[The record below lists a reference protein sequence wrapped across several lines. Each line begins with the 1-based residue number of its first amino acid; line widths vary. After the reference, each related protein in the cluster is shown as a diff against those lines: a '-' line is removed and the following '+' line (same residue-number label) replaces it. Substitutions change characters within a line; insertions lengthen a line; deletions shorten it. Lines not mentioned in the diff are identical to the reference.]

1 MKTLKQYSI
10 LAFLSFCICTSC
22 TENTGMDEMNST
34 SKGYLEVFGSIGEG
48 YSLQT
53 RADDSETEASTG
65 RAPVDEYYSFKST
78 NNNQG
83 GGFVN
88 YCKIG
93 IYSLNS
99 TAGVFDNTRLAN
111 TPLTYYGG
119 SFKNE
124 DIDITSMTN
133 LGRTFA
139 YYPYSSN
146 NPYDNEAAEGTND
159 LRYPIAL
166 EYGKYDPNKISGD
179 KNRVIDLLIA
189 KSSGSLNSQGK
200 IYYSFTHACSML
212 MIYRGD
218 GFVLADRKSEEN
230 DKVVVKLKEG
240 KKASVSSIGKG
251 DFKLFIEPDD
261 EAKDLIYPTNVY
273 IETINTET
281 TEQRSVNTVIL
292 PPGAEIEY
300 IIMTDMFG
308 TKQYIYP
315 EDLLKPM
322 TAGKKQPVTV
332 KLDGLEPTIF
342 PHNIIDW
349 EDVVIKITDTDQN
362 PGIYSLDQF
371 NEWINAYNNYAYN
384 NYNESELDS
393 YGKKE
398 GDKWTFHIYS
408 DIDFSDIDSE
418 NQTTIQ
424 SFIPDFKDK
433 LEGHGHTL
441 KNISLQQ
448 QTGNT
453 TTDTN
458 FGFVGNLNGGSINN
472 LKIDGISV
480 TGSVGEDDCV
490 GTIAGTVTSGSITNC
505 KITGIN
511 IECEK
516 GFAGALAGNI
526 TAGTIETCLLEGNL
540 KLGINA
546 KNVSDDNSYKLFG
559 KIGDGFEVSKD
570 VINTVKVNVFQSGV
584 ESTTGTDAGTGDSQ
598 SGE

>member
-1 MKTLKQYSI
+1 
-10 LAFLSFCICTSC
+10 
-22 TENTGMDEMNST
+22 MDEMNST

-53 RADDSETEASTG
+53 RADDLATEASTG

-83 GGFVN
+83 GGFVDD
-88 YCKIG
+88 CKIG

-99 TAGVFDNTRLAN
+99 TAGVFDENRLAN

-146 NPYDNEAAEGTND
+146 NPDDNEAAEGTND

-166 EYGKYDPNKISGD
+166 EYGTDYHNKISGD

-189 KSSGSLNSQGK
+189 TSSGSLNSQGK

-218 GFVLADRKSEEN
+218 GFVLDSRDAEIN
-230 DKVVVKLKEG
+230 DEVVVKLKGG
-240 KKASVSSIGKG
+240 KKAFVSSIGKG
-251 DFKLFIEPDD
+251 NFKLLIEPDDD

-281 TEQRSVNTVIL
+281 NEQRSVNTVIL
-292 PPGAEIEY
+292 PPDAEIEY

-315 EDLLKPM
+315 EDLLNPM
-322 TAGKKQPVTV
+322 SAGKKQPVTV

-349 EDVVIKITDTDQN
+349 EDVVIEIKDKN
-362 PGIYSLDQF
+362 PGIYDLTQF
-371 NEWINAYNNYAYN
+371 NAWIEAYKSNSETLGKFGTKDNNDN
-384 NYNESELDS
+384 
-393 YGKKE
+393 
-398 GDKWTFHIYS
+398 KWTFHIYS
-408 DIDFSDIDSE
+408 DIDFSDIDPE

-424 SFIPDFKDK
+424 SFIPEFTDN
-433 LEGHGHTL
+433 LEGYGHTL

-448 QTGNT
+448 QTGST

-458 FGFVGNLNGGSINN
+458 FGFVGNLKDGSINN

-480 TGSVGEDDCV
+480 TGSVGENDCV

-540 KLGINA
+540 KLGKNA
-546 KNVSDDNSYKLFG
+546 TNNPGENSYKLFG

>member
-53 RADDSETEASTG
+53 RADDSETEASTD

-78 NNNQG
+78 TNNKG
-83 GGFVN
+83 GGFVDD
-88 YCKIG
+88 CKIG

-99 TAGVFDNTRLAN
+99 TAGVFDENRLAN

-139 YYPYSSN
+139 YYPYSNSN
-146 NPYDNEAAEGTND
+146 SDDNEAAEETND
-159 LRYPIAL
+159 LKYPIAL
-166 EYGKYDPNKISGD
+166 EYGTDDPNKLSGD

-212 MIYRGD
+212 MIYRGE
-218 GFVLADRKSEEN
+218 GFVLADRDEEEKDN
-230 DKVVVKLKEG
+230 VVVKLKEG
-240 KKASVSSIGKG
+240 KKAFVSSKSKG
-251 DFKLFIEPDD
+251 NFELSIEPDND
-261 EAKDLIYPTNVY
+261 EAKNLIYTTNAC

-281 TEQRSVNTVIL
+281 NEQRSVNTVIL

-349 EDVVIKITDTDQN
+349 EDVVIEITDQN

-371 NEWINAYNNYAYN
+371 NKWINAYNNN
-384 NYNESELDS
+384 NNNESELGS
-393 YGKKE
+393 YGNKVN
-398 GDKWTFHIYS
+398 DKWTFHIYS
-408 DIDFSDIDSE
+408 DIDFSDIDPE

-424 SFIPDFKDK
+424 SFISEFTDN

-448 QTGNT
+448 QTGST
-453 TTDTN
+453 TTN

-480 TGSVGEDDCV
+480 TGSVGENDYV
-490 GTIAGTVTSGSITNC
+490 GTIAGTVTNGSITNC

-526 TAGTIETCLLEGNL
+526 TAGTIKTCLLEGNL
-540 KLGINA
+540 KLGKYATN
-546 KNVSDDNSYKLFG
+546 NSGDNSYKLFG
-559 KIGDGFEVSKD
+559 KIDAGFTVEKEK
-570 VINTVKVNVFQSGV
+570 INTVKVNVFQSGV
-584 ESTTGTDAGTGDSQ
+584 ESPTGTDAETGESQ

>member
-1 MKTLKQYSI
+1 
-10 LAFLSFCICTSC
+10 
-22 TENTGMDEMNST
+22 MDEMNST

-78 NNNQG
+78 TNNKG
-83 GGFVN
+83 GGFVDD
-88 YCKIG
+88 CKIG

-99 TAGVFDNTRLAN
+99 TAGVFDENRLAN

-139 YYPYSSN
+139 YYPYSNSN
-146 NPYDNEAAEGTND
+146 LDDNEATETND

-166 EYGKYDPNKISGD
+166 EYGTDDPNKLSED

-189 KSSGSLNSQGK
+189 TSSGSLNSQGK

-218 GFVLADRKSEEN
+218 GFVLDNRDAEIN
-230 DKVVVKLKEG
+230 DEVVVKLKGG
-240 KKASVSSIGKG
+240 KKAFVSSKSKG
-251 DFKLFIEPDD
+251 NFELSIELDD
-261 EAKDLIYPTNVY
+261 DATKDLIYPTNVY
-273 IETINTET
+273 IENE
-281 TEQRSVNTVIL
+281 ENQEKARSINTVIL
-292 PPGAEIEY
+292 PPDAEIEY
-300 IIMTDMFG
+300 IMMTDMFG

-349 EDVVIKITDTDQN
+349 EDVVIEITNQN

-371 NEWINAYNNYAYN
+371 NEWINAYNNN
-384 NYNESELDS
+384 NESELES
-393 YGKKE
+393 YGTKV

-408 DIDFSDIDSE
+408 DIDFSDIAPE

-424 SFIPDFKDK
+424 SFIPEFTDN

-448 QTGNT
+448 QTDGT
-453 TTDTN
+453 TTDTK

-480 TGSVGEDDCV
+480 KSTTDTDNNV
-490 GTIAGTVTSGSITNC
+490 GTIAGTVMSGSITNC

-526 TAGTIETCLLEGNL
+526 KAGTIETCLLEGNL
-540 KLGINA
+540 KLGNNA
-546 KNVSDDNSYKLFG
+546 TNNPGENSYKLFG

-584 ESTTGTDAGTGDSQ
+584 ESTTGTDTGTGDSQ

>member
-22 TENTGMDEMNST
+22 MENTGMDEMNST

-53 RADDSETEASTG
+53 RADDSETEASTD
-65 RAPVDEYYSFKST
+65 RAQVDEYYSFKST
-78 NNNQG
+78 TNNKG
-83 GGFVN
+83 GGFVDD
-88 YCKIG
+88 CKIG

-99 TAGVFDNTRLAN
+99 TAGVFDENRLAN

-139 YYPYSSN
+139 YYPYSNSN
-146 NPYDNEAAEGTND
+146 LDDNEATETND

-166 EYGKYDPNKISGD
+166 EYDGTDDPNKLSED

-189 KSSGSLNSQGK
+189 TSSGSLNSQGK

-218 GFVLADRKSEEN
+218 GFVLDSRDAEIN
-230 DKVVVKLKEG
+230 DEVVVKLKGG
-240 KKASVSSIGKG
+240 KKAFVSSIGKG
-251 DFKLFIEPDD
+251 NFKLLIEPDDD

-281 TEQRSVNTVIL
+281 NEQRSVNTVIL
-292 PPGAEIEY
+292 PPDAEIEY

-349 EDVVIKITDTDQN
+349 EDVVIEITNQN
-362 PGIYSLDQF
+362 PGIYDLTQF
-371 NEWINAYNNYAYN
+371 NAWIEAYKSNSETLGKFGTKDNNDN
-384 NYNESELDS
+384 
-393 YGKKE
+393 
-398 GDKWTFHIYS
+398 KWTFHIYS
-408 DIDFSDIDSE
+408 DIDFSDIDPE

-424 SFIPDFKDK
+424 SFIPEFTDS

-448 QTGNT
+448 QTGST
-453 TTDTN
+453 TTN

-480 TGSVGEDDCV
+480 TGSVDENDCV

-540 KLGINA
+540 KLGKNA
-546 KNVSDDNSYKLFG
+546 TNNPGKNSYKLFG

-584 ESTTGTDAGTGDSQ
+584 ESTTGTDTGTGDSQ

>member
-53 RADDSETEASTG
+53 RADDPETEESTG

-78 NNNQG
+78 TNNKG
-83 GGFVN
+83 GGFVDD
-88 YCKIG
+88 CKIG

-99 TAGVFDNTRLAN
+99 TAGVFDENRLAN

-139 YYPYSSN
+139 YYPYSNSN
-146 NPYDNEAAEGTND
+146 LDDNEATETND

-166 EYGKYDPNKISGD
+166 EYVTDDPNKLSED

-189 KSSGSLNSQGK
+189 TSSGSLNSQGK

-218 GFVLADRKSEEN
+218 GFVLDSRDAEIN
-230 DKVVVKLKEG
+230 DEVVVKLKGG
-240 KKASVSSIGKG
+240 KKAFVSSIGKG
-251 DFKLFIEPDD
+251 NFKLLIEPDDD

-281 TEQRSVNTVIL
+281 NEQRSVNTVIL
-292 PPGAEIEY
+292 PPDAEIEY

-349 EDVVIKITDTDQN
+349 EDVVIEITNQN

-371 NEWINAYNNYAYN
+371 NEWINAYNNN
-384 NYNESELDS
+384 NESELES
-393 YGKKE
+393 YGTKV

-408 DIDFSDIDSE
+408 DIDFSDIDPE

-424 SFIPDFKDK
+424 SFIPKFTDN

-448 QTGNT
+448 QTGST
-453 TTDTN
+453 TTN

-480 TGSVGEDDCV
+480 TGSVDENDCV

-540 KLGINA
+540 KLGKNA
-546 KNVSDDNSYKLFG
+546 KNNPGKNSYKLFG
-559 KIGDGFEVSKD
+559 KIDAGFTVEKEK
-570 VINTVKVNVFQSGV
+570 INTVKVNVFQSGV

>member
-10 LAFLSFCICTSC
+10 LAFLSFCVCTSC

-53 RADDSETEASTG
+53 RADDSATEESTG
-65 RAPVDEYYSFKST
+65 RATVDEYYSFKST
-78 NNNQG
+78 NNNQD
-83 GGFVN
+83 GGFEN
-88 YCKIG
+88 GCQIG

-99 TAGVFDNTRLAN
+99 TAGVFDEDRLAN

-146 NPYDNEAAEGTND
+146 NPDDNEAAEGTND

-166 EYGKYDPNKISGD
+166 EYGTGDHNKISGD

-189 KSSGSLNSQGK
+189 TSSGSLNSQGK

-218 GFVLADRKSEEN
+218 GFVLDSRDAEKN
-230 DKVVVKLKEG
+230 DEVVVKLKGG
-240 KKASVSSIGKG
+240 KKAFVSSIGKG
-251 DFKLFIEPDD
+251 NFKLLIEPDDD

-349 EDVVIKITDTDQN
+349 EDVVIEITNQN

-371 NEWINAYNNYAYN
+371 NEWINAYNNN
-384 NYNESELDS
+384 NESELES
-393 YGKKE
+393 YGTKV

-408 DIDFSDIDSE
+408 DIDFSDIAPE

-424 SFIPDFKDK
+424 SFIPEFTDN

-448 QTGNT
+448 QTDGT

-480 TGSVGEDDCV
+480 TGSVDENDCV

-540 KLGINA
+540 KLGKNA
-546 KNVSDDNSYKLFG
+546 TNNPGKNSYKLFG
-559 KIGDGFEVSKD
+559 KIDAGFTVEKEK
-570 VINTVKVNVFQSGV
+570 INTVKVNVFQSGV

>member
-53 RADDSETEASTG
+53 RADDLETEESTG
-65 RAPVDEYYSFKST
+65 RAQVDEYYSFKST
-78 NNNQG
+78 NNNQD
-83 GGFVN
+83 GGFEN
-88 YCKIG
+88 GCQIG

-99 TAGVFDNTRLAN
+99 TAGVFDEKRLAN
-111 TPLTYYGG
+111 TPLTYYGS

-139 YYPYSSN
+139 YYPYSNSN
-146 NPYDNEAAEGTND
+146 LDDNEATETND

-166 EYGKYDPNKISGD
+166 EYGTDDPNKLSED

-189 KSSGSLNSQGK
+189 TSSGSLNSQGK

-212 MIYRGD
+212 MIYRGE
-218 GFVLADRKSEEN
+218 GFVLADREAEEN
-230 DKVVVKLKEG
+230 DKVEVKLKKG
-240 KKASVSSIGKG
+240 QKAFVLSVNKG
-251 DFKLFIEPDD
+251 DFKLSFEPD
-261 EAKDLIYPTNVY
+261 ENATNLIYPTNVF
-273 IETINTET
+273 IENEGNSEKAQSI
-281 TEQRSVNTVIL
+281 NTVIL

-300 IIMTDMFG
+300 IMMTDMFG

-315 EDLLKPM
+315 EQPLKL

-332 KLDGLEPTIF
+332 SLKGLDPTIF
-342 PHNIIDW
+342 PHEITDW
-349 EDVVIKITDTDQN
+349 EDKVITIVKNKGVYD
-362 PGIYSLDQF
+362 LDDF
-371 NEWINAYNNYAYN
+371 NDWIKAYNSND
-384 NYNESELDS
+384 LDRDKKLIE
-393 YGKKE
+393 YGTKV
-398 GDKWTFHIYS
+398 GDKWTFDIYS
-408 DIDFSDIDSE
+408 DIDFSDIDPE

-424 SFIPDFKDK
+424 SFIPEFTDN

-448 QTGNT
+448 QTGST
-453 TTDTN
+453 TTN

-480 TGSVGEDDCV
+480 TGSVDENDCV

-526 TAGTIETCLLEGNL
+526 TAGTIKTCLLEGNL
-540 KLGINA
+540 KLGKNA
-546 KNVSDDNSYKLFG
+546 TNNSGDNSYKLFG

>member
-78 NNNQG
+78 TNNKG
-83 GGFVN
+83 GGFVDD
-88 YCKIG
+88 CKIG

-99 TAGVFDNTRLAN
+99 TAGVFDENRLAN

-139 YYPYSSN
+139 YYPYSNSN
-146 NPYDNEAAEGTND
+146 LDDNEATETND

-166 EYGKYDPNKISGD
+166 EYGKDYPNKISGD

-189 KSSGSLNSQGK
+189 TSSGSLNSQGK

-218 GFVLADRKSEEN
+218 GFVLDSRDAEKN
-230 DKVVVKLKEG
+230 DEVVVKLKEG
-240 KKASVSSIGKG
+240 KKAFVSSIGKG
-251 DFKLFIEPDD
+251 NFKLLIEPDDD
-261 EAKDLIYPTNVY
+261 EAKDLIYPTNVC

-281 TEQRSVNTVIL
+281 NEQRSVNTVIL
-292 PPGAEIEY
+292 PPDAEIEY

-349 EDVVIKITDTDQN
+349 EDVVIEITDQN

-371 NEWINAYNNYAYN
+371 KEWINAYNNN
-384 NYNESELDS
+384 NNESELGS
-393 YGKKE
+393 YGNKVD
-398 GDKWTFHIYS
+398 DKWTFHIYS
-408 DIDFSDIDSE
+408 DIDFSDIDPE

-424 SFIPDFKDK
+424 SFISEFTDN

-448 QTGNT
+448 QTGST
-453 TTDTN
+453 TTN

>member
-10 LAFLSFCICTSC
+10 LAFLSFCVCTSC

-53 RADDSETEASTG
+53 RADDSATEESTG

-88 YCKIG
+88 GCQIG

-99 TAGVFDNTRLAN
+99 TAGVFDEDRLAN

-139 YYPYSSN
+139 YYPYSSSN
-146 NPYDNEAAEGTND
+146 SDDNAAAAETND

-166 EYGKYDPNKISGD
+166 EYGINDPNKISGD

-189 KSSGSLNSQGK
+189 TSSGSLNSQGK

-218 GFVLADRKSEEN
+218 GFVLDNRKAEE
-230 DKVVVKLKEG
+230 DDEVVVKLKEG
-240 KKASVSSIGKG
+240 KKAFVSSKSKG
-251 DFKLFIEPDD
+251 NFELSIELDD
-261 EAKDLIYPTNVY
+261 DATKDLIYPTNVY
-273 IETINTET
+273 IENE
-281 TEQRSVNTVIL
+281 ENQEKARSINTVIL

-300 IIMTDMFG
+300 IMMTDMFG

-349 EDVVIKITDTDQN
+349 EDVVIEITNQN

-371 NEWINAYNNYAYN
+371 NEWINAYNNN
-384 NYNESELDS
+384 NESELES
-393 YGKKE
+393 YGTKV

-408 DIDFSDIDSE
+408 DIDFSDIAPE

-424 SFIPDFKDK
+424 SFIPEFTDN

-448 QTGNT
+448 QTDGT

-480 TGSVGEDDCV
+480 TGSVDENDCV

-540 KLGINA
+540 KLGKNA
-546 KNVSDDNSYKLFG
+546 TNNPGKNSYKLFG
-559 KIGDGFEVSKD
+559 KIDAGFTVEKEK
-570 VINTVKVNVFQSGV
+570 INTVKVNVFQSGV

>member
-10 LAFLSFCICTSC
+10 LAFLSFCVCTSC

-53 RADDSETEASTG
+53 RADDPETEESTG
-65 RAPVDEYYSFKST
+65 RALVDEYYSFKST

-88 YCKIG
+88 DCKIG

-99 TAGVFDNTRLAN
+99 TAGVFDENRLAN
-111 TPLTYYGG
+111 TPLTYYGS

-124 DIDITSMTN
+124 GIDITSMTN

-139 YYPYSSN
+139 YYPYSSSN
-146 NPYDNEAAEGTND
+146 SDDNKAAEGTND

-166 EYGKYDPNKISGD
+166 EYEQNDPNKLSGD

-189 KSSGSLNSQGK
+189 TSSGSLNSQGK

-218 GFVLADRKSEEN
+218 GFVLNSREAETS

-240 KKASVSSIGKG
+240 KKAFVSSIGKG
-251 DFKLFIEPDD
+251 DFKLLIEPDD
-261 EAKDLIYPTNVY
+261 EAKDLIYPTNVC

-281 TEQRSVNTVIL
+281 NEQRSVNTVIL

-315 EDLLKPM
+315 EDLLNPM
-322 TAGKKQPVTV
+322 SAGKKQPVTV

-349 EDVVIKITDTDQN
+349 KDVVIEITDTDQN

-371 NEWINAYNNYAYN
+371 KEWIEVYKGNSTDEQLGKFGTEDNNDN
-384 NYNESELDS
+384 
-393 YGKKE
+393 
-398 GDKWTFHIYS
+398 KWTFHIYS

>member
-78 NNNQG
+78 TNNKG
-83 GGFVN
+83 GGFVDD
-88 YCKIG
+88 CKIG

-99 TAGVFDNTRLAN
+99 TAGVFDENRLAN

-139 YYPYSSN
+139 YYPYSNSN
-146 NPYDNEAAEGTND
+146 LDDNEATETND

-166 EYGKYDPNKISGD
+166 EYGKDDPNKIPGD

-189 KSSGSLNSQGK
+189 TSSGSLNSQGK

-218 GFVLADRKSEEN
+218 GFVLDSRDAEKN
-230 DKVVVKLKEG
+230 DEVVVKLKEG
-240 KKASVSSIGKG
+240 KKAFVSSIGKG
-251 DFKLFIEPDD
+251 NFKLLIEPDD
-261 EAKDLIYPTNVY
+261 NATNLIYPTNVY
-273 IETINTET
+273 IENE
-281 TEQRSVNTVIL
+281 EDPEKARSVNTVIL
-292 PPGAEIEY
+292 PPDAEIEY

-315 EDLLKPM
+315 EDLLNPM
-322 TAGKKQPVTV
+322 SAGKKQPVTV

-349 EDVVIKITDTDQN
+349 EDVVIEITDQN

-371 NEWINAYNNYAYN
+371 NEWINAYNNN
-384 NYNESELDS
+384 NNESELES
-393 YGKKE
+393 YGTKV

-408 DIDFSDIDSE
+408 DIDFSDIDPE
-418 NQTTIQ
+418 NQTTVQ
-424 SFIPDFKDK
+424 SFISEFTDN

-448 QTGNT
+448 TGST

-480 TGSVGEDDCV
+480 TGSVGENDCV

-526 TAGTIETCLLEGNL
+526 TAGTIKTCLLEGNL

-546 KNVSDDNSYKLFG
+546 KNNPGDNSYKLFG
-559 KIGDGFEVSKD
+559 QIGNGFEVSKD

-584 ESTTGTDAGTGDSQ
+584 ESPTGTDAETGDSQ

>member
-10 LAFLSFCICTSC
+10 LAFLSFCVCTSC

-83 GGFVN
+83 GGFVDD
-88 YCKIG
+88 CKIG

-124 DIDITSMTN
+124 NIDITSMTN

-139 YYPYSSN
+139 YYPYSNSN
-146 NPYDNEAAEGTND
+146 LYDNEATETND

-166 EYGKYDPNKISGD
+166 EYGTGDPNKLSED

-189 KSSGSLNSQGK
+189 TSSGSLNSQGK

-218 GFVLADRKSEEN
+218 GFVLANREAEKDDE
-230 DKVVVKLKEG
+230 VVVKLKEG
-240 KKASVSSIGKG
+240 KKAFVSSIGKG
-251 DFKLFIEPDD
+251 NFKLLIEPDDD

-281 TEQRSVNTVIL
+281 NEQRSVNTVIL
-292 PPGAEIEY
+292 PPDAEIEY

-349 EDVVIKITDTDQN
+349 EDVVIEITDQN

-371 NEWINAYNNYAYN
+371 NKWINAYNNN
-384 NYNESELDS
+384 NESELGS
-393 YGKKE
+393 YGNKVD
-398 GDKWTFHIYS
+398 DKWTFHIYS
-408 DIDFSDIDSE
+408 DIDFSDIDPE

-424 SFIPDFKDK
+424 SFISEFTDN

-448 QTGNT
+448 QTGST
-453 TTDTN
+453 TTN

-480 TGSVGEDDCV
+480 TGSVGENDYV
-490 GTIAGTVTSGSITNC
+490 GTIAGTVTNGSITNC

-526 TAGTIETCLLEGNL
+526 TAGTIKTCLLEGNL
-540 KLGINA
+540 KLGKYATN
-546 KNVSDDNSYKLFG
+546 NSGDNSYKLFG
-559 KIGDGFEVSKD
+559 KIDAGFTVEKEK
-570 VINTVKVNVFQSGV
+570 INTVKVNVFQSGV
-584 ESTTGTDAGTGDSQ
+584 ESPTGTDAETGESQ

>member
-53 RADDSETEASTG
+53 RADDLETEESTD

-78 NNNQG
+78 TNNNG

-88 YCKIG
+88 GCQIG

-99 TAGVFDNTRLAN
+99 TAGVFDKNRLAN
-111 TPLTYYGG
+111 TPLTYYGS

-124 DIDITSMTN
+124 YIDITSMTN

-139 YYPYSSN
+139 YYPYSSSN
-146 NPYDNEAAEGTND
+146 SKTNEATGETD
-159 LRYPIAL
+159 LKYPIAL
-166 EYGKYDPNKISGD
+166 EYGTGGPNKISEKD

-189 KSSGSLNSQGK
+189 TSSGSLNSQGK

-218 GFVLADRKSEEN
+218 GFVLADRKSEE
-230 DKVVVKLKEG
+230 DDDVVVKLKEG
-240 KKASVSSIGKG
+240 KKAFVSSKSKG
-251 DFKLFIEPDD
+251 DFKLLIEPDND
-261 EAKDLIYPTNVY
+261 ETKDLIYPTNVY
-273 IETINTET
+273 IETINNET
-281 TEQRSVNTVIL
+281 NEQRSVNTVIL

-349 EDVVIKITDTDQN
+349 EDVVIEITDQN
-362 PGIYSLDQF
+362 PGIYDLTQF
-371 NEWINAYNNYAYN
+371 NAWIDAYNNGNITELEQYGTKDN
-384 NYNESELDS
+384 NDN
-393 YGKKE
+393 
-398 GDKWTFHIYS
+398 KWTFHIYS
-408 DIDFSDIDSE
+408 DIDFSDIDPE

-424 SFIPDFKDK
+424 SFIPEFTDN

-448 QTGNT
+448 QTGST
-453 TTDTN
+453 TTNTN
-458 FGFVGNLNGGSINN
+458 FGFVGNLKDGSINN

-480 TGSVGEDDCV
+480 KSTTDTENNV

-540 KLGINA
+540 KLGKNA
-546 KNVSDDNSYKLFG
+546 TNNPGDNSYKLFG
-559 KIGDGFEVSKD
+559 KIDAGFTVEKEK
-570 VINTVKVNVFQSGV
+570 INTVKVNVFQSGV
-584 ESTTGTDAGTGDSQ
+584 ESPTGTDAETGDSQ

>member
-53 RADDSETEASTG
+53 RADDSETEESTD

-78 NNNQG
+78 TNNNG

-88 YCKIG
+88 GCQIG

-99 TAGVFDNTRLAN
+99 TAGVFDENRLAN

-139 YYPYSSN
+139 YYPYSSSN
-146 NPYDNEAAEGTND
+146 SKTNEATGETD
-159 LRYPIAL
+159 LKYPIAL
-166 EYGKYDPNKISGD
+166 EYGTGDPNKLSED

-218 GFVLADRKSEEN
+218 GFVLADRKGEE
-230 DKVVVKLKEG
+230 DEVVVKLKEG
-240 KKASVSSIGKG
+240 KKAFVSSIGKG
-251 DFKLFIEPDD
+251 DFKLLIERDD
-261 EAKDLIYPTNVY
+261 NATNLIYPTNVY
-273 IETINTET
+273 IENE
-281 TEQRSVNTVIL
+281 EDPEKARSVNTVIL
-292 PPGAEIEY
+292 PPDAEIEY

-315 EDLLKPM
+315 EDLLNPM
-322 TAGKKQPVTV
+322 SAGKKQPVTV

-349 EDVVIKITDTDQN
+349 EDVVIEITDQN

-371 NEWINAYNNYAYN
+371 NEWINAYNNN
-384 NYNESELDS
+384 NNNESELES
-393 YGKKE
+393 YGTKV

-408 DIDFSDIDSE
+408 DIDFSDIDPE
-418 NQTTIQ
+418 NQTTVQ
-424 SFIPDFKDK
+424 SFISEFTDN

-448 QTGNT
+448 TGST

-480 TGSVGEDDCV
+480 TGSVGENDCV

-526 TAGTIETCLLEGNL
+526 TAGTIKTCLLEGNL

-546 KNVSDDNSYKLFG
+546 KNNPGDNSYKLFG
-559 KIGDGFEVSKD
+559 QIGNGFEVSKD

-584 ESTTGTDAGTGDSQ
+584 ESPTGTDAETGDSQ

>member
-53 RADDSETEASTG
+53 RADDLETEESTG

-78 NNNQG
+78 TNNNG

-88 YCKIG
+88 GCQIG

-99 TAGVFDNTRLAN
+99 TAGVFDKNRLAN
-111 TPLTYYGG
+111 TPLTYYGS

-166 EYGKYDPNKISGD
+166 EYGTYDHNKISGD

-189 KSSGSLNSQGK
+189 TSSGSLNSQGK

-218 GFVLADRKSEEN
+218 GFVLNSREAEKN
-230 DKVVVKLKEG
+230 DEVVVKLKEG
-240 KKASVSSIGKG
+240 KKAFVSSKSKG
-251 DFKLFIEPDD
+251 DFKLLIERDD
-261 EAKDLIYPTNVY
+261 NATNLIYPTNVY

-281 TEQRSVNTVIL
+281 NEQRSVNTVIL

-315 EDLLKPM
+315 EDLLNPM
-322 TAGKKQPVTV
+322 SAGKKQPVTV

-349 EDVVIKITDTDQN
+349 EDEVVTIVTKNKGVYD
-362 PGIYSLDQF
+362 LDDF
-371 NEWINAYNNYAYN
+371 NDWIEAYNNSYIT
-384 NYNESELDS
+384 ELEQ
-393 YGKKE
+393 YGTK
-398 GDKWTFHIYS
+398 DINDNKWTFHIYS
-408 DIDFSDIDSE
+408 DIDFSDIDPE
-418 NQTTIQ
+418 NQTTVQ
-424 SFIPDFKDK
+424 SFISEFTDN

-448 QTGNT
+448 TGST

-480 TGSVGEDDCV
+480 KSTTDTENNV

-511 IECEK
+511 IECEE

-540 KLGINA
+540 KLGKNA
-546 KNVSDDNSYKLFG
+546 TNNSGDNSYKLFG
-559 KIGDGFEVSKD
+559 KIDAGFTVEKEK
-570 VINTVKVNVFQSGV
+570 INTVKVNVFQSGV
-584 ESTTGTDAGTGDSQ
+584 ESPTGTDAETGDSQ

>member
-22 TENTGMDEMNST
+22 MENTGMDEMNST

-53 RADDSETEASTG
+53 RADDPATEASTG

-88 YCKIG
+88 GCQIG

-99 TAGVFDNTRLAN
+99 TAGVFDEDRLAN

-139 YYPYSSN
+139 YYPYSSSN
-146 NPYDNEAAEGTND
+146 SDNNEAAAETND

-166 EYGKYDPNKISGD
+166 EYGRYDPNKISGD

-218 GFVLADRKSEEN
+218 GFVLDNRKAEE
-230 DKVVVKLKEG
+230 DDEVVVKLKEG
-240 KKASVSSIGKG
+240 KKAFVSSKSKG
-251 DFKLFIEPDD
+251 NFELSIELDD
-261 EAKDLIYPTNVY
+261 DATKDLIYPTNVY
-273 IETINTET
+273 IENKENQ
-281 TEQRSVNTVIL
+281 EKARSVNTVIL
-292 PPGAEIEY
+292 PPDAEIEY
-300 IIMTDMFG
+300 IMMTDMFG

-349 EDVVIKITDTDQN
+349 EDVVIEITNQN
-362 PGIYSLDQF
+362 PGIYRLDQF
-371 NEWINAYNNYAYN
+371 NEWINAYNNN
-384 NYNESELDS
+384 NESELES
-393 YGKKE
+393 YGTKV

-408 DIDFSDIDSE
+408 DIDFSDIAPE

-424 SFIPDFKDK
+424 SFIPEFTDN

-448 QTGNT
+448 QTDGT

-480 TGSVGEDDCV
+480 TGSVDENDCV

-526 TAGTIETCLLEGNL
+526 KAGTIETCLLEGNL
-540 KLGINA
+540 KLGNYA
-546 KNVSDDNSYKLFG
+546 TNNPGENSYKLFG

-584 ESTTGTDAGTGDSQ
+584 ESTTGTDTGTGDSQ

>member
-10 LAFLSFCICTSC
+10 LAFLSFCVCTSC

-53 RADDSETEASTG
+53 RADDSATEESTG
-65 RAPVDEYYSFKST
+65 RATVDEYYSFKST
-78 NNNQG
+78 NNNQD
-83 GGFVN
+83 GGFEN
-88 YCKIG
+88 GCQIG

-99 TAGVFDNTRLAN
+99 TAGVFDEDRLAN

-146 NPYDNEAAEGTND
+146 NPDDNEAAEGTND

-166 EYGKYDPNKISGD
+166 EYGTGDPNKISGD

-189 KSSGSLNSQGK
+189 TSSGSLNSQGK

-218 GFVLADRKSEEN
+218 GFVLDSRDAEKN
-230 DKVVVKLKEG
+230 DEVVVKLKGG
-240 KKASVSSIGKG
+240 KKAFVSSIGKG
-251 DFKLFIEPDD
+251 NFKLLIEPDDD

-349 EDVVIKITDTDQN
+349 KDEVVTIVTKNKGVYDLDDFNDWIK
-362 PGIYSLDQF
+362 
-371 NEWINAYNNYAYN
+371 AYNSND
-384 NYNESELDS
+384 LDRDKKLIE
-393 YGKKE
+393 YGTKV
-398 GDKWTFHIYS
+398 GDKWTFDIYS

-448 QTGNT
+448 QTGST

-458 FGFVGNLNGGSINN
+458 FGFVGKLNGGSINN

-480 TGSVGEDDCV
+480 TGSVGENDYV

-540 KLGINA
+540 KLGKNA
-546 KNVSDDNSYKLFG
+546 TNNSGDNSYKLFG

>member
-53 RADDSETEASTG
+53 RADDLETEESTD

-78 NNNQG
+78 TNNNG

-88 YCKIG
+88 GCQIG

-99 TAGVFDNTRLAN
+99 TAGVFDENRLAN

-139 YYPYSSN
+139 YYPYSISN
-146 NPYDNEAAEGTND
+146 SKKNEATVTND

-166 EYGKYDPNKISGD
+166 EYGTDDPNKISEKD

-189 KSSGSLNSQGK
+189 TSSGSLNSQGK

-218 GFVLADRKSEEN
+218 GFVLNSREAETSDE
-230 DKVVVKLKEG
+230 VVVKLKEG
-240 KKASVSSIGKG
+240 KKAFVSSIGKG
-251 DFKLFIEPDD
+251 DFKLLIEPDD
-261 EAKDLIYPTNVY
+261 EAKDLIYPTNVC

-281 TEQRSVNTVIL
+281 NEQRSVNTVIL

-315 EDLLKPM
+315 EDLLNPM
-322 TAGKKQPVTV
+322 SAGKKQPVTV

-349 EDVVIKITDTDQN
+349 EDKVVTIETKNKGVYDLDDFNDWIKVYNSID
-362 PGIYSLDQF
+362 LDRD
-371 NEWINAYNNYAYN
+371 EKLK
-384 NYNESELDS
+384 E
-393 YGKKE
+393 YGNKVD
-398 GDKWTFHIYS
+398 DKWTFHIYS
-408 DIDFSDIDSE
+408 DIDFSDIDPE

-424 SFIPDFKDK
+424 SFIPEFTDN

-448 QTGNT
+448 QTGST
-453 TTDTN
+453 TTNTN
-458 FGFVGNLNGGSINN
+458 FGFVGNLKDGSINN

-480 TGSVGEDDCV
+480 KSTTDTENNV

-540 KLGINA
+540 KLGKNA
-546 KNVSDDNSYKLFG
+546 TNNPGDNSYKLFG
-559 KIGDGFEVSKD
+559 KIDAGFTVEKEK
-570 VINTVKVNVFQSGV
+570 INTVKVNVFQSGV
-584 ESTTGTDAGTGDSQ
+584 ESPTGTDAETGDSQ

>member
-22 TENTGMDEMNST
+22 MENTGMDEMNST

-78 NNNQG
+78 TNNKG
-83 GGFVN
+83 GGFVDD
-88 YCKIG
+88 CKIG

-99 TAGVFDNTRLAN
+99 TAGVFDENRLAN

-139 YYPYSSN
+139 YYPYSNSN
-146 NPYDNEAAEGTND
+146 LDDNEATETND

-166 EYGKYDPNKISGD
+166 EYGTDDPNKLSED

-189 KSSGSLNSQGK
+189 TSSGSLNSQGK

-212 MIYRGD
+212 MIYRGE
-218 GFVLADRKSEEN
+218 GFVLADRDEEEKDN
-230 DKVVVKLKEG
+230 VVVKLKEG
-240 KKASVSSIGKG
+240 KKAFVSSKSKG
-251 DFKLFIEPDD
+251 NFELSIEPDND
-261 EAKDLIYPTNVY
+261 EAKNLIYPTNVY
-273 IETINTET
+273 IENE
-281 TEQRSVNTVIL
+281 EDPEKARSVNTVIL
-292 PPGAEIEY
+292 PPDAEIEY

-315 EDLLKPM
+315 EDLLNPM
-322 TAGKKQPVTV
+322 SAGKKQPVTV

-349 EDVVIKITDTDQN
+349 EDKVVTIETKNKGVYDLDDFNDWIKVYNSNDPDR
-362 PGIYSLDQF
+362 
-371 NEWINAYNNYAYN
+371 NEKLK
-384 NYNESELDS
+384 E
-393 YGKKE
+393 YGNKVD
-398 GDKWTFHIYS
+398 DKWTFHIYS
-408 DIDFSDIDSE
+408 DIDFSDIVPE
-418 NQTTIQ
+418 NQTTVQ
-424 SFIPDFKDK
+424 SFISEFTDN
-433 LEGHGHTL
+433 LEGYGHTL

-448 QTGNT
+448 QTGST

-480 TGSVGEDDCV
+480 TGSVGENDYV

-526 TAGTIETCLLEGNL
+526 TAGTIKTCLLEGNL
-540 KLGINA
+540 KLGKNA
-546 KNVSDDNSYKLFG
+546 TNNSGDNSYKLFG

>member
-1 MKTLKQYSI
+1 
-10 LAFLSFCICTSC
+10 
-22 TENTGMDEMNST
+22 MDEMNST

-53 RADDSETEASTG
+53 RADDLETEESTG
-65 RAPVDEYYSFKST
+65 RAQVDEYYSFKST
-78 NNNQG
+78 NNNQD
-83 GGFVN
+83 GGFEN
-88 YCKIG
+88 GCQIG

-99 TAGVFDNTRLAN
+99 TAGVFDEKRLAN
-111 TPLTYYGG
+111 TPLTYYGS

-139 YYPYSSN
+139 YYPYSNSN
-146 NPYDNEAAEGTND
+146 LDDNEATETND

-166 EYGKYDPNKISGD
+166 EYGTDDPNKLSED

-189 KSSGSLNSQGK
+189 TSSGSLNSQGK

-212 MIYRGD
+212 MIYRGE
-218 GFVLADRKSEEN
+218 GFVLADREAEEN
-230 DKVVVKLKEG
+230 DKVEVKLKKG
-240 KKASVSSIGKG
+240 QKAFVLSVNKG
-251 DFKLFIEPDD
+251 DFKLSFEPD
-261 EAKDLIYPTNVY
+261 ENATNLIYPTNVF
-273 IETINTET
+273 IENEGNSEKAQSI
-281 TEQRSVNTVIL
+281 NTVIL

-300 IIMTDMFG
+300 IMMTDMFG

-315 EDLLKPM
+315 EQPLKL

-332 KLDGLEPTIF
+332 SLKGLDPTIF
-342 PHNIIDW
+342 PHEITDW
-349 EDVVIKITDTDQN
+349 EDKVITIVKNKGVYD
-362 PGIYSLDQF
+362 LDDF
-371 NEWINAYNNYAYN
+371 NDWIKAYNSND
-384 NYNESELDS
+384 LDRDKKLIE
-393 YGKKE
+393 YGTKV
-398 GDKWTFHIYS
+398 GDKWTFDIYS
-408 DIDFSDIDSE
+408 DIDFSDIDPE

-424 SFIPDFKDK
+424 SFIPEFTDN

-448 QTGNT
+448 QTGST
-453 TTDTN
+453 TTN

-480 TGSVGEDDCV
+480 TGSVDENDCV

-526 TAGTIETCLLEGNL
+526 TAGTIKTCLLEGNL
-540 KLGINA
+540 KLGKNA
-546 KNVSDDNSYKLFG
+546 TNNSGDNSYKLFG

>member
-78 NNNQG
+78 TNNKG
-83 GGFVN
+83 GGFVDD
-88 YCKIG
+88 CKIG

-99 TAGVFDNTRLAN
+99 TAGVFDENRLAN

-139 YYPYSSN
+139 YYPYSNSN
-146 NPYDNEAAEGTND
+146 LDDNEATETND

-166 EYGKYDPNKISGD
+166 EYGKDDPNKIPGD

-189 KSSGSLNSQGK
+189 TSSGSLNSQGK

-218 GFVLADRKSEEN
+218 GFVLDSRDAEKN
-230 DKVVVKLKEG
+230 DEVVVKLKEG
-240 KKASVSSIGKG
+240 KKAFVSSIGKG
-251 DFKLFIEPDD
+251 NFKLLIEPDD
-261 EAKDLIYPTNVY
+261 NATNLIYPTNVY
-273 IETINTET
+273 IENE
-281 TEQRSVNTVIL
+281 EDPEKARSVNTVIL
-292 PPGAEIEY
+292 PPDAEIEY

-315 EDLLKPM
+315 EDLLNPM
-322 TAGKKQPVTV
+322 SAGKKQPVTV

-349 EDVVIKITDTDQN
+349 EDVVIEITDQN

-371 NEWINAYNNYAYN
+371 NEWINAYNNN
-384 NYNESELDS
+384 NNNESELES
-393 YGKKE
+393 YGTKV

-408 DIDFSDIDSE
+408 DIDFSDIDPE
-418 NQTTIQ
+418 NQTTVQ
-424 SFIPDFKDK
+424 SFISEFTDN

-448 QTGNT
+448 TGST

-480 TGSVGEDDCV
+480 TGSVGENDCV

-526 TAGTIETCLLEGNL
+526 TAGTIKTCLLEGNL

-546 KNVSDDNSYKLFG
+546 KNNPGDNSYKLFG
-559 KIGDGFEVSKD
+559 QIGNGFEVSKD

-584 ESTTGTDAGTGDSQ
+584 ESPTGTDAETGDSQ

>member
-78 NNNQG
+78 TNNKG
-83 GGFVN
+83 GGFVDD
-88 YCKIG
+88 CKIG

-99 TAGVFDNTRLAN
+99 TAGVFDENRLAN

-139 YYPYSSN
+139 YYPYSNSN
-146 NPYDNEAAEGTND
+146 LDDNEATETND

-166 EYGKYDPNKISGD
+166 EYGTDDPNKLSED

-189 KSSGSLNSQGK
+189 TSSGSLNSQGK

-218 GFVLADRKSEEN
+218 GFVLNSREAEKN
-230 DKVVVKLKEG
+230 DEVVVKLKGG
-240 KKASVSSIGKG
+240 KKAFVSSIGKG
-251 DFKLFIEPDD
+251 NFKLSIEPDND
-261 EAKDLIYPTNVY
+261 EAKNLIYPTNVY
-273 IETINTET
+273 IENE
-281 TEQRSVNTVIL
+281 EDPENARSVNTVIL
-292 PPGAEIEY
+292 PPDAEIEY

-349 EDVVIKITDTDQN
+349 KDKVVTIETKNKGVYDLDDFNDWIKVYNSND
-362 PGIYSLDQF
+362 LDR
-371 NEWINAYNNYAYN
+371 NEKLK
-384 NYNESELDS
+384 E
-393 YGKKE
+393 YGNKV

-408 DIDFSDIDSE
+408 DIDFSDIVPE
-418 NQTTIQ
+418 NQTTVQ
-424 SFIPDFKDK
+424 SFISEFKDN
-433 LEGHGHTL
+433 LEGYGHTL

-448 QTGNT
+448 QTGST

-480 TGSVGEDDCV
+480 TGSVDENDCV

-540 KLGINA
+540 KLGKNA
-546 KNVSDDNSYKLFG
+546 TNNPGKNSYKLFG
-559 KIGDGFEVSKD
+559 KIDAGFTVEKEK
-570 VINTVKVNVFQSGV
+570 INTVKVNVFQSGV

>member
-53 RADDSETEASTG
+53 RADDPETEASTD

-78 NNNQG
+78 TNNKG
-83 GGFVN
+83 GGFVDD
-88 YCKIG
+88 CKIG

-99 TAGVFDNTRLAN
+99 TAGVFDENRLAN

-139 YYPYSSN
+139 YYPYSNSN
-146 NPYDNEAAEGTND
+146 LDDNEATETND

-166 EYGKYDPNKISGD
+166 EYGKDDPNKISGD

-189 KSSGSLNSQGK
+189 TSSGSLNSQGK

-218 GFVLADRKSEEN
+218 GFVLDSRDAEKN
-230 DKVVVKLKEG
+230 DEVVVKLKEG
-240 KKASVSSIGKG
+240 KKAFVSSIGKG
-251 DFKLFIEPDD
+251 NFKLLIEPDDD
-261 EAKDLIYPTNVY
+261 EAKDLIYPTNVC

-281 TEQRSVNTVIL
+281 NEQRSVNTVIL
-292 PPGAEIEY
+292 PPDAEIEY

-349 EDVVIKITDTDQN
+349 EDVVIEITDQN

-371 NEWINAYNNYAYN
+371 NKWINAYNNN
-384 NYNESELDS
+384 NNNESELGS
-393 YGKKE
+393 YGNKVD
-398 GDKWTFHIYS
+398 DKWTFHIYS
-408 DIDFSDIDSE
+408 DIDFSDIDPE

-424 SFIPDFKDK
+424 SFISEFTDN

-448 QTGNT
+448 QTGST
-453 TTDTN
+453 TTN

-480 TGSVGEDDCV
+480 TGSVGENDYV
-490 GTIAGTVTSGSITNC
+490 GTIAGTVTNGSITNC

-526 TAGTIETCLLEGNL
+526 TAGTIKTCLLEGNL
-540 KLGINA
+540 KLGKYATN
-546 KNVSDDNSYKLFG
+546 NSGDNSYKLFG
-559 KIGDGFEVSKD
+559 KIDAGFTVEKEK
-570 VINTVKVNVFQSGV
+570 INTVKVNVFQSGV